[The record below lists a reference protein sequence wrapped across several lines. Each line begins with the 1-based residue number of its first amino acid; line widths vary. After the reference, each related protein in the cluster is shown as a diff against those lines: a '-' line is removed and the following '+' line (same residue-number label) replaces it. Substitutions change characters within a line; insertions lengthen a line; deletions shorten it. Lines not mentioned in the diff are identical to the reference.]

1 MSKVFTSAVVIIP
14 PDTEWSSIQ
23 EIREKYDRNFHR
35 WMPHIT
41 LIYPFRPEEKFN
53 EIEALFREV
62 CRNLSSFNIKLKG
75 FKYFHHK
82 KQIYTLWLDPEPSK
96 SIIELQHMIQII
108 VPDCNDVALHKGGY
122 TPHLSLG
129 QIHGKEALDQL
140 IKSLS
145 SHWKTI
151 HFNLD
156 KIYFISR
163 KSSMKSSFEVKK
175 LIPLVN

>member
-14 PDTEWSSIQ
+14 PDSEWNSIQ

-41 LIYPFRPEEKFN
+41 LIYPFRPEIEFN
-53 EIEALFREV
+53 QIEASFREV
-62 CRNLSSFNIKLKG
+62 CRNLSSFDIKLKE
-75 FKYFHHK
+75 FKYFHHR

-96 SIIELQHMIQII
+96 SIIELQHRIQLI

-129 QIHGKEALDQL
+129 QIYGKESLDQL
-140 IKSLS
+140 IKSVS

-163 KSSMKSSFEVKK
+163 KPNINSSFEVKK
-175 LIPLVN
+175 LISLAN